1 MNKIEANAETLM
13 KQASMTSSEYFHKAI
28 KDIDSIFGEGF
39 AKANPQ
45 LIGDYMKTSA
55 MDFLAASITS
65 GLQDI
70 SEPLYR
76 LQDISSALENVANAI
91 ETLED

>member
-1 MNKIEANAETLM
+1 MNRIEADATTLM
-13 KQASMTSSEYFHKAI
+13 NQASMTASTYFQKAI
-28 KDIDSIFGEGF
+28 EDIDNVFGEGF

-55 MDFLAASITS
+55 SDFLAASITS

-76 LQDISSALENVANAI
+76 LQDISSAIENLQ
-91 ETLED
+91 E

>member
-1 MNKIEANAETLM
+1 MNRIEASAETLM
-13 KQASMTSSEYFHKAI
+13 KQASMTSSEYFRKAI
-28 KDIDSIFGEGF
+28 EDIDSIFGEGY
-39 AKANPQ
+39 AKSNPQ
-45 LIGDYMKTSA
+45 LVGDYMKTSA

-76 LQDISSALENVANAI
+76 LNDISTAI
-91 ETLED
+91 ENLEK

>member
-1 MNKIEANAETLM
+1 MNRIEANAETLM
-13 KQASMTSSEYFHKAI
+13 KQAPMTASFYFQKAI
-28 KDIDSIFGEGF
+28 EDIDNVFGKGF

-55 MDFLAASITS
+55 LDFLSASITS

-76 LQDISSALENVANAI
+76 LQDISSALENVSNAI
-91 ETLED
+91 ESLED